1 MRKIFLA
8 IAILISTI
16 SISQNDLFAMNTS
29 CNTNHN
35 SIIFKQP
42 EIYHPID
49 LKLGKY
55 KYKDPADAK
64 NVGIAILLAGIAF
77 TTASILEG
85 GSQYGTYVNGTGI
98 NSNTTTYVTPPFWK
112 QTPRQIMLCAGV
124 ALSLTGIITIARN

>member
-1 MRKIFLA
+1 MKKIFLA

-16 SISQNDLFAMNTS
+16 SLSQNDLFAMNTS
-29 CNTNHN
+29 HNTNHN
-35 SIIFKQP
+35 SLIFKQP
-42 EIYHPID
+42 EIYHTID

-85 GSQYGTYVNGTGI
+85 GSQYGTYVNTGI
-98 NSNTTTYVTPPFWK
+98 NSTTSTYVTPSFWK
-112 QTPRQIMLCAGV
+112 QTPRQLMLCAGV
-124 ALSLTGIITIARN
+124 ALSLTGIITIVRN